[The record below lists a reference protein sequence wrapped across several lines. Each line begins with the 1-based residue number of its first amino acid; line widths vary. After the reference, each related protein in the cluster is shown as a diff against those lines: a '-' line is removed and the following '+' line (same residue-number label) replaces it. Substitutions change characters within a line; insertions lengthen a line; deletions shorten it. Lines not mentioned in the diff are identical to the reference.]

1 MGKFRLKV
9 VKKNKMNKYTYETKL
24 ANIEA
29 KRSEYLLVKRCA
41 DFLAALILSIISIPI
56 VFLFGILVKLETRGP
71 MFYKQERVGI
81 MGERI
86 FVTKLRSMY
95 TDAEKASGAVWA
107 SKNDSR
113 ITKIGKFIRKTRV
126 DELPQIWNVLIGNM
140 SLIGPRPE
148 RPELTERF
156 SKEVPGFEK
165 RLTVLPGLSGW
176 AQVRGGYESTP
187 KEKLVDDLY
196 YIDHMS
202 LRMDVEIVFKT
213 FLTVLT
219 GAGAR

>member
-1 MGKFRLKV
+1 
-9 VKKNKMNKYTYETKL
+9 
-24 ANIEA
+24 
-29 KRSEYLLVKRCA
+29 
-41 DFLAALILSIISIPI
+41 
-56 VFLFGILVKLETRGP
+56 
-71 MFYKQERVGI
+71 

>member
-1 MGKFRLKV
+1 
-9 VKKNKMNKYTYETKL
+9 MNKYTYETTLENMNPK
-24 ANIEA
+24 
-29 KRSEYLLVKRCA
+29 KTGYLVVKRFA
-41 DFLAALILSIISIPI
+41 DFVAGLILSIISVPI
-56 VFLFGILVKLETRGP
+56 VLVFGTLIKLETPGP
-71 MFYKQERVGI
+71 MFYKQERVGL

-95 TDAEKASGAVWA
+95 TDAETASGAVWA

-113 ITKIGKFIRKTRV
+113 ITKVGKFIRTTRI
-126 DELPQIWNVLIGNM
+126 DELPQIWNVLVGNM

-156 SKEVPGFEK
+156 SKEVSGFEK

-187 KEKLVDDLY
+187 SEKLIDDLY

-202 LRMDVEIVFKT
+202 LGLDVKIVFKT

-219 GAGAR
+219 GSGAR